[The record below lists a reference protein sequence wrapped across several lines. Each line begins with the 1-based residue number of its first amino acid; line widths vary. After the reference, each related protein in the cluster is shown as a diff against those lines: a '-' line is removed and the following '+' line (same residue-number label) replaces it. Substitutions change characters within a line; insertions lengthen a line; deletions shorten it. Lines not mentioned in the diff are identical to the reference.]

1 MIRFAS
7 MAPCTI
13 RKEAEEFKE
22 FEEFEERSQEPE
34 SRSQEARD
42 SKTRGVA
49 ERAVSGISKNQL

>member
-1 MIRFAS
+1 